1 MELNLP
7 GFNALLG
14 LVHIFESGPDTLFK
28 TRNRG
33 PNNGRY
39 IIRWVLQ
46 YGKCNMSFHNKWG
59 CGNRG

>member
-14 LVHIFESGPDTLFK
+14 LVHIVESGPDPLFK

-33 PNNGRY
+33 PSG
-39 IIRWVLQ
+39 
-46 YGKCNMSFHNKWG
+46 G
-59 CGNRG
+59 CGQMGNVMCPSVIRGVG